1 MVDSVF
7 TLHKE
12 KKKNNK
18 TIFAPRNKWMPH
30 GSEQSD
36 ARSMDRVERLFI
48 RIKISGFL
56 DHNNFT
62 YNSLILSLK
71 KIQ

>member
-12 KKKNNK
+12 LLKKHNK
-18 TIFAPRNKWMPH
+18 TFSAPRDKWVPH

-36 ARSMDRVERLFI
+36 ARSADRVERLFI
-48 RIKISGFL
+48 RIKISGF
-56 DHNNFT
+56 HR
-62 YNSLILSLK
+62 S
-71 KIQ
+71 